1 MKILEDKVA
10 LVTGGSRG
18 IGAAIVRRLA
28 ADGARVAF
36 TYVRSEGEAKAVA
49 AAVRASGGDALA
61 IRADNRDPDAVEASV
76 ETTVAHFGRLDIL
89 VNSAGIF
96 QTGDI
101 AGFSLEDIQQ
111 TLDINVRAPFLATR
125 AAARHLPEG
134 GRVITIGSN
143 LAHRVPWPGISLY
156 ALSKAA
162 LIGFTKG
169 VARDLGPRGIN
180 VNVVHPGSTD
190 TDMNPASGD
199 YSDAQ
204 RDTMAIRRYSEPEEV
219 AALVAWLAGPESRS
233 VTGAELTTDNGSNA

>member
-1 MKILEDKVA
+1 MKDLKGKVA

-28 ADGARVAF
+28 GDGARVAF
-36 TYVRSEGEAKAVA
+36 TYTRSEDKAEAVVES
-49 AAVRASGGDALA
+49 VRAAGGDALA
-61 IRADNRDPDAVEASV
+61 IRADNRDPDAVRASV
-76 ETTVAHFGRLDIL
+76 ESTVAHFGRLDIL

-96 QTGDI
+96 HTGDI
-101 AGFSLEDIQQ
+101 GDFSLEDVQQ
-111 TLDINVRAPFLATR
+111 TLDINVRAPFLATS
-125 AAARHLPEG
+125 AAAGHLPEG
-134 GRVITIGSN
+134 GRIITIGSN
-143 LAHRVPWPGISLY
+143 LAQRVPWPGISLY
-156 ALSKAA
+156 AMSKAA

-190 TDMNPASGD
+190 TDMNPASGELAD
-199 YSDAQ
+199 FQ